1 MLREITYS
9 TGWSHSNEYL
19 ADGCFIP
26 HAHGL
31 TVAPEGSDY
40 SLVNNIRSKH
50 AINVINM
57 STINRPGQR
66 TKSTLKSHLPRG

>member
-1 MLREITYS
+1 MVTP
-9 TGWSHSNEYL
+9 NEYL

-31 TVAPEGSDY
+31 IVALEGSDY
-40 SLVNNIRSKH
+40 SLVNNIHSKH
-50 AINVINM
+50 AINVVNM

-66 TKSTLKSHLPRG
+66 TKSTLKSRLPRG